1 MKKEATYS
9 LSSHFVLML
18 VCFSMIL
25 IMMTGCNKNGNN
37 SLIIDL
43 DRNDKV
49 SIFDLVDS
57 ISVVKLETN
66 ENCMLSFLTQGTI
79 YKNRFYF
86 FDYKQRIIFCFD
98 NNGKFLYKIN
108 KFGRGPDEYEAIAS
122 FSIDKFNDQIMILVP
137 YGSILYYDLDGKFI
151 SKEKLPLEIIA
162 YNEVH
167 SINKDVLLFISNNKI
182 RAAYYSKSDKSLIKR
197 FMEVTPE
204 QHEVFS
210 PLRRTYN
217 YRDSVYYNDY
227 SNNTVLNLSNI
238 THNKVKHK
246 WDFGENNNT
255 NEQLQKYI
263 LYKANKKKNKEPLD
277 WNEVSSN
284 KKYFNHFPGP
294 SFESNKFIGM
304 SLHYIGL
311 IKYVLYDKLE
321 NTYKVFG
328 NTTEGVSPYFNFTSN
343 NSIINTYN
351 DKNNEVFNRILTE
364 KQKKIIESHD
374 PNNDNPFIVIYHIK

>member
-18 VCFSMIL
+18 VCSSMIL
-25 IMMTGCNKNGNN
+25 IMMTGCKKNGDN

-43 DRNDKV
+43 DRKDKV

-57 ISVVKLETN
+57 ISVVKLETS
-66 ENCMLSFLTQGTI
+66 ENCLMSFLVQRII

-122 FSIDKFNDQIMILVP
+122 FSIDTFNDQIMILVP

-151 SKEKLPLEIIA
+151 SKEKLPSEIIA
-162 YNEVH
+162 YNEVY
-167 SINKDVLLFISNNKI
+167 SINKDVLLFISSNKI
-182 RAAYYSKSDKSLIKR
+182 RAAYYSKSNKSLIKR

-204 QHEVFS
+204 QYNAFS
-210 PLRRTYN
+210 TIRRTYN
-217 YRDSVYYNDY
+217 YKDSIYYNDY
-227 SNNTVLNLSNI
+227 INNTILNLSNI
-238 THNKVKHK
+238 TFNNVKHK
-246 WDFGENNNT
+246 WNFGENNNT
-255 NEQLQKYI
+255 DEQLQNFN
-263 LYKANKKKNKEPLD
+263 LYKDNQKKIKKPLD
-277 WNEVSSN
+277 L
-284 KKYFNHFPGP
+284 KDIIKFFNHYPGQ
-294 SFESNKFIGM
+294 SFESNTFIGM
-304 SLHYIGL
+304 SLLYKGS
-311 IKYVLYDKLE
+311 IKYVFYNKLE
-321 NTYKVFG
+321 KFYIIFA
-328 NTTEGVSPYFNFTSN
+328 NTTEGVSPYLDFISK

-351 DKNNEVFNRILTE
+351 DKNNEILNRILTE

-374 PNNDNPFIVIYHIK
+374 PNKDNPYLVIYHIK

>member
-1 MKKEATYS
+1 MKD
-9 LSSHFVLML
+9 FVL
-18 VCFSMIL
+18 IAL
-25 IMMTGCNKNGNN
+25 ISFIFFGCKNQDKTQ
-37 SLIIDL
+37 IIDL

-66 ENCMLSFLTQGTI
+66 ENCLLSFLIQGTI

-108 KFGRGPDEYEAIAS
+108 KFGRGSDEYEAIAS

-151 SKEKLPLEIIA
+151 SKEELPSEIIA

-182 RAAYYSKSDKSLIKR
+182 RAAYYSKSDKRLIKR
-197 FMEVTPE
+197 FLEVTPE
-204 QHEVFS
+204 QKEVFS

-217 YRDSVYYNDY
+217 YKDSIYYNDY
-227 SNNTVLNLSNI
+227 TNNTVINISNI
-238 THNKVKHK
+238 TDNQIRHK

-255 NEQLQKYI
+255 KEQLQEFI
-263 LYKANKKKNKEPLD
+263 LYKANQKKNKELID
-277 WNEVSSN
+277 WKEVISN
-284 KKYFNHFPGP
+284 KKFYNHFPGS
-294 SFESNKFIGM
+294 SFESNTFIGM
-304 SLHYIGL
+304 SLNYKGP
-311 IKYVLYDKLE
+311 IKYVFYNKLE
-321 NTYKVFG
+321 NSYKVFG
-328 NTTEGVSPYFNFTSN
+328 ETKEGVSPYLNLTSN
-343 NSIINTYN
+343 NSIINTYS
-351 DKNNEVFNRILTE
+351 DKNNEIFKKILSE
-364 KQKKIIESHD
+364 KQKNIIESHNPD
-374 PNNDNPFIVIYHIK
+374 TDNPFLVIYHIK